1 MPFVALGSNTIL
13 GPLKGLGKLVGNDIL
28 KDLAFMHVTAAPVS
42 NMREKVLLF
51 ISTFNL
57 GLILSP

>member
-1 MPFVALGSNTIL
+1 MTKECLLLHWVATQFF
-13 GPLKGLGKLVGNDIL
+13 GPLKGLGNLVGNDIF
-28 KDLAFMHVTAAPVS
+28 KDLAAPVS
-42 NMREKVLLF
+42 YNREKVLLF